1 MILLKKAKMLLL
13 ILALVLLGLAT
24 SLNAWAQSGQPHNL
38 PDDGKRYGI
47 LVVCGGQGRDD
58 SQTARTAKIALEN
71 GCNGLDICV
80 DWDETFRTPDSP
92 GSWSD
97 VDYFVNM
104 ALRYNAKVA
113 FRLRTSK
120 RYTDGFWPR
129 DQNMRD
135 TRGADLNI
143 NSTTHF
149 RFGYEPGI
157 IKAQEF
163 IKAVMQHYLYLQKQG
178 NLLYVSIT
186 HNPQWEQEYWGQNY
200 PTDGGYPYETSYDFS
215 ELTIADFQRW
225 ALQRYKGGLD
235 EINRTWST
243 SFRTVNDIRP
253 PIPTKIESLFPGK
266 IGADWFVFRHSQF
279 KNFVDK
285 TTIAIKSVDPTI
297 RVINQH
303 GAVYDLNSGNRGT
316 YAFKNLNELSDGVKV
331 NDGAEGFHQLSMD
344 ILRSNVKPGDWIIDE
359 MDGARFKEL
368 TLEQFHNGMR
378 NSFKYGAKIITFAD
392 FFVDFNEPLLRAA
405 LADLVQQ
412 RLLSEP
418 VSVVAPVGTVT
429 YRLSQ
434 LVQSNIYEQGI
445 FGAWSAM
452 RGSDEKPVRLVMD
465 EDLLK
470 GTGTSSLN
478 QPPTVQ
484 NRVPNQTASVD
495 KAFSFTIPD
504 NTFADADGRIAS
516 VAVNGLPIGFS
527 YDAGSRK
534 ISGTGSLIGSTELTV
549 TATDDKGATVS
560 DYFSLVVQ
568 RATLPLRLLDPVLD
582 CSTGKFE
589 LRTSDGDGSTVEYK
603 TESVFDWTSQA
614 VQTLPA
620 DKRVN
625 TTLTLKARQSGNEIS
640 LNYTTTCPAP
650 SNNKP
655 PVVSNTLPNGSGLVN
670 KVFAYTIPENTF
682 SDPDGKITSI
692 TVAGLPS
699 GLSYDG
705 TGRFI
710 TGYPPAIGSTTVT
723 VTATDDRGAIVST
736 TFTISI
742 NQEVKLLR
750 LLTPTL
756 DCATLKLD
764 LKTADGDGSAIEFK
778 VDNAAWSSEHTYTL
792 NAAGISGK
800 ILLIIARQGGK
811 ETTSVSFTTN
821 CPLANN
827 PPIVSNII
835 ANQIVN
841 QNKALSFAIPE
852 NTFSDPDGKIAA
864 VTVSGLPTGLTY
876 DPANRVVAGTLS
888 SLGAWTVTATA
899 TDDKGATVSVT
910 FTITVVKPLSM
921 QTPTLDC
928 VTNRLTIRVADGDGS
943 LVEYRLE
950 GVTNWS
956 STAELVLP
964 LDRRYGGV
972 LQVRARQSG
981 AELTLNYTNTC
992 VRPNRAP
999 KIAVPIADQV
1009 ITVSQATTV
1018 AIPASTFTDPDG
1030 DALTISVTGAP
1041 VGLTYDPVRRL
1052 LRGTPAL
1059 IGSSRVIAKA
1069 TDPSAAAVSDTFRIT
1084 VRAAPRFS
1092 ATASLLDDKG
1102 VLIKDLIDGDLLD
1115 SRKLPALVNLACV
1128 PKSTSGSVLM
1138 ELTGKARRTVYA
1150 NIAPYRLY
1158 PTGQGLK
1165 PDIGSYQLAISVF
1178 TGPNGTGNLLGSTVI
1193 HFDVV
1198 QVNEPGSVN
1207 DNKTN

>member
-1 MILLKKAKMLLL
+1 MIFLERAKRLLFFLT
-13 ILALVLLGLAT
+13 LAWPCLFA
-24 SLNAWAQSGQPHNL
+24 SLDGHSQTL
-38 PDDGKRYGI
+38 PDDGKRYA
-47 LVVCGGQGRDD
+47 LYTVFNAQGWDD
-58 SQTARTAKIALEN
+58 SQTGRTAKLALEN
-71 GCNGLDICV
+71 GCNGLEIPV
-80 DWDETFRTPDSP
+80 DWDETFRTPGSP
-92 GSWSD
+92 GAWSD
-97 VDYFVNM
+97 VDYFVNL
-104 ALRYNAKVA
+104 ALRYNAKIA
-113 FRLRTSK
+113 FRIRTSK

-157 IKAQEF
+157 VKTQEF
-163 IKAVMQHYLYLQKQG
+163 LKAIMQRYLYLHKQG
-178 NLLYVSIT
+178 NLLYVSLT
-186 HNPQWEQEYWGQNY
+186 HNPQWEQEYWGSNF
-200 PTDGGYPYETSYDFS
+200 PTDGGYSYETSYDYGD
-215 ELTIADFQRW
+215 LTIADFQRW
-225 ALQRYKGGLD
+225 AMQRYKGGLD
-235 EINRTWST
+235 EINRSWST
-243 SFRTVNDIRP
+243 SFRTLTDVRP
-253 PIPTKIESLFPGK
+253 PIPTKISSLFPGK
-266 IGADWFVFRHSQF
+266 IGVDWFLFRHSQF

-285 TTIAIKSVDPTI
+285 TTTAIKSVDPTI

-303 GAVYDLNSGNRGT
+303 GAVYDFNSGNRGT

-344 ILRSNVKPGDWIIDE
+344 MLRSNVKPGDWIIDE
-359 MDGARFKEL
+359 MDGARFNEL
-368 TLEQFHNGMR
+368 TIEQFHNGMR

-392 FFVDFNEPLLRAA
+392 FFVDFNEPLFRAA

-418 VSVVAPVGTVT
+418 VSIVAPVGTVT
-429 YRLSQ
+429 YKLSQ

-470 GTGTSSLN
+470 GSGTSGLN

-484 NRVPNQTASVD
+484 NRVPNQTASVGR
-495 KAFSFTIPD
+495 AFSFTIPD
-504 NTFADADGRIAS
+504 NTFTDADGRITS
-516 VAVNGLPIGFS
+516 VAVSGLPIGFN
-527 YDAGSRK
+527 YDANSHQ
-534 ISGTGSLIGSTELTV
+534 ISGTGSLVGSTELTV

-582 CSTGKFE
+582 CNTGKFE
-589 LRTSDGDGSTVEYK
+589 LRVTDGDGSTVDYK

-655 PVVSNTLPNGSGLVN
+655 PVVSNTLPNGSGIVN

-710 TGYPPAIGSTTVT
+710 TGYPPTIGTTTVT
-723 VTATDDRGAIVST
+723 VTATDDKGATVST

-756 DCATLKLD
+756 DCATQKLD
-764 LKTADGDGSAIEFK
+764 LKTTDGDGSAIEFN
-778 VDNAAWSSEHTYTL
+778 VNNAGWSSEHMYTL
-792 NAAGISGK
+792 NADGISGK
-800 ILLIIARQGGK
+800 TVLILARQGGK
-811 ETTSVSFTTN
+811 ETTPISFTTN
-821 CPLANN
+821 CPVINKPPVVSNTLAN
-827 PPIVSNII
+827 
-835 ANQIVN
+835 QLVN
-841 QNKALSFAIPE
+841 QNKVLSYVIPE
-852 NTFSDPDGKIAA
+852 NTFSDPDGKIVA
-864 VTVSGLPTGLTY
+864 VNVSGLPTGLIY
-876 DPANRVVAGTLS
+876 DPTNRLVAGTPS
-888 SLGAWTVTATA
+888 ASGAWTVTATA
-899 TDDKGATVSVT
+899 TDDKGATVSTT

-928 VTNRLTIRVADGDGS
+928 VTNRLTIRVADGDGT
-943 LVEYRLE
+943 LTEYRLE

-964 LDRRYGGV
+964 VDRRYGGV

-981 AELTLNYTNTC
+981 TELTLNYTNTC
-992 VRPNRAP
+992 VRPNHAP
-999 KIAVPIADQV
+999 IIAIPIADQV
-1009 ITVSQATTV
+1009 ITVSQATTI

-1041 VGLTYDPVRRL
+1041 VGLTYDPARRQ
-1052 LRGTPAL
+1052 LRGTPVL
-1059 IGSSRVIAKA
+1059 IGSSRVIVKA
-1069 TDPSAAAVSDTFRIT
+1069 TDPRAAAVSDTFRIT
-1084 VRAAPRFS
+1084 VRAAPRFG

-1102 VLIKDLIDGDLLD
+1102 VLIKELIDGDLLD

-1138 ELTGKARRTVYA
+1138 ELTGKVRRTIYA
-1150 NIAPYRLY
+1150 NTAPYRLY

-1165 PDIGSYQLAISVF
+1165 PDIGSYQLSISVF
-1178 TGPNGTGNLLGSTVI
+1178 TGPNGTGNLLGSTVV

-1198 QVNEPGSVN
+1198 QVNEPGSIG
-1207 DNKTN
+1207 DNQTK